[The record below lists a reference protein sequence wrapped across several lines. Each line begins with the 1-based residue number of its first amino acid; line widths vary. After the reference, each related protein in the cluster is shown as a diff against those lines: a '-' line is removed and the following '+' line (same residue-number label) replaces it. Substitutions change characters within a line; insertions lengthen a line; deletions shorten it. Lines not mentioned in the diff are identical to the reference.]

1 MQRDSIFKKKLSEAL
16 SKQLPGLIAHL
27 PLAPDERKKDLSN
40 FSYPSSAKQGAVL
53 ILIFEEGNQLK
64 LLFILRSI
72 YNGIH
77 SGQISFPGG
86 QKDSTDKNL
95 LQTALR
101 ETYEEVGIG
110 LEINNILGSLSP
122 IYIPP
127 SNFLVTPFVAYLD
140 TIPDL
145 NPDNKEVQ
153 KVLKIAL
160 DTLLDSKTMQVKE
173 VISGN
178 NNTIFAPCFY
188 VNDAKIWGAT
198 AMILN
203 ELLYILKAEERENL
217 AQKKV

>member
-27 PLAPDERKKDLSN
+27 QLAPDERKKDLAN
-40 FSYPSSAKQGAVL
+40 FSYPSSPKHGAVL

-64 LLFILRSI
+64 ILFILRSI

-101 ETYEEVGIG
+101 ETYEEIGISVKM
-110 LEINNILGSLSP
+110 NNILGSLSP

-127 SNFLVTPFVAYLD
+127 SNFLVTPFIGYLD
-140 TIPDL
+140 KIPL
-145 NPDNKEVQ
+145 LKPDFNEVQ
-153 KVLKIAL
+153 KVLKISL
-160 DTLLDSKTMQVKE
+160 ETLLESETMQVKE
-173 VISGN
+173 VMSRN
-178 NNTIFAPCFY
+178 NKTILAPCFY
-188 VNDAKIWGAT
+188 VNEVKIWGAT

-203 ELLYILKAEERENL
+203 ELLYIVKAENIENH